1 MGKTD
6 LGKFDSLKNIIK
18 KPITKQ
24 LIVVAWNVVAITL
37 IPMYCN
43 TALYNPILIKSGIK
57 IIGNNI
63 KSQNDSEI

>member
-37 IPMYCN
+37 IPIYCK
-43 TALYNPILIKSGIK
+43 TTLYKPSLINKGIV
-57 IIGNNI
+57 IIGKTE
-63 KSQNDSEI
+63 KSADLLI